1 MEFLRNV
8 NSAVTNP
15 VSMMPLASGPT
26 GFAPTAT
33 RDLFGSVFSTVI
45 QNLGSQTGLPQSE
58 TNRARSAGGFGGGSS
73 IGQTVS
79 NLGRQ
84 FNLSPA
90 QQGELQRVAQDFTT
104 NLTSLFLDR
113 LRGGSNNEDS
123 QAGGSG
129 GKGGGSLLIKIAMAL
144 GKLLDEKMSRM
155 AGVTDQIGTAGGDP
169 NQSTLGQLTGELQGL
184 SQEVSILSNAM
195 TNTIKT
201 IGEANSTNARK

>member
-1 MEFLRNV
+1 M
-8 NSAVTNP
+8 
-15 VSMMPLASGPT
+15 
-26 GFAPTAT
+26 
-33 RDLFGSVFSTVI
+33 
-45 QNLGSQTGLPQSE
+45 
-58 TNRARSAGGFGGGSS
+58 
-73 IGQTVS
+73 
-79 NLGRQ
+79 
-84 FNLSPA
+84 
-90 QQGELQRVAQDFTT
+90 
-104 NLTSLFLDR
+104 FLDR